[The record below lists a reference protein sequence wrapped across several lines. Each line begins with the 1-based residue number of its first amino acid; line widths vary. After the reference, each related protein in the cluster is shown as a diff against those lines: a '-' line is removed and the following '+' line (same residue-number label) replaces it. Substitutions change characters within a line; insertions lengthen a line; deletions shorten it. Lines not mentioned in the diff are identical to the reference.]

1 MRGKKKRPQ
10 LEIRKS
16 QMGKFTEKFH
26 TVKVGNHPYTNMIS
40 NPAIVKWMHM
50 QEMGLAFEINR
61 PAT

>member
-16 QMGKFTEKFH
+16 QMGKFTGKFH

-40 NPAIVKWMHM
+40 NPAIVK
-50 QEMGLAFEINR
+50 
-61 PAT
+61 